1 MQIEVLAD
9 ANAVGIRAANLLCD
23 AVASK
28 PTAILGLPT
37 GATPI
42 PMYAELNARAETHA
56 IDFSRAFGYAIDEF
70 CDATRATP
78 GTNSAFYRQHVRLG
92 LRAMHCPNPAAT
104 EPDIH
109 IRAYADAIR
118 RSGGFDLCVL
128 GIGTTGHV
136 AFNEPGSTRDSR
148 ARIVELVPTS
158 RQAHVATFGSLDAV
172 PARGITLG
180 IADLLDARAILV
192 LATGAHKA
200 DIVRRAIEG
209 PMTADIPASWL
220 QAHPAVTWLL
230 DDQAA
235 ASWSSRPG

>member
-9 ANAVGIRAANLLCD
+9 ANAVGVRAADLLCD

-37 GATPI
+37 GATPM
-42 PMYAELNARAETHA
+42 PMYAELNARAETHS
-56 IDFSRAFGYAIDEF
+56 IDFTRAFGYAIDEF
-70 CDATRATP
+70 CDATRTTP
-78 GTNSAFYRQHVRLG
+78 GTNSAFYREYVRFAP
-92 LRAMHCPNPAAT
+92 RAMHCPNPGAA

-128 GIGTTGHV
+128 GIGATGHI
-136 AFNEPGSTRDSR
+136 AFNEPGATRDSR
-148 ARIVELVPTS
+148 SRVVELTPPS

-172 PARGITLG
+172 PRRGVTLG
-180 IADLLDARAILV
+180 VADLLDARVILV
-192 LATGAHKA
+192 LATGANKA
-200 DIVRRAIEG
+200 DIARQAIEG

-235 ASWSSRPG
+235 ASLSSRPV